1 MYLPPH
7 LPVLDPCPV
16 PDDNRESTEGY
27 ERHAAFRNGRRIC
40 RYMTAIRAALH
51 CKETATSSR
60 CLICAHRHD
69 VGQSGYSTI
78 DHGGSTETLGNDHPA
93 VFDNLEGHVE
103 PAGDMGRHPPP
114 PRTWLP
120 RSGIRPGRPA
130 SAPSP
135 AWSGVRCGCRLT
147 RRLRLFSFFLL
158 APMEAASDT
167 SFRHIFF
174 KIYCGWSDAIHSKK
188 RSTMVTQMK
197 QTPWT
202 MQMNEKA
209 KKRRVA
215 YRPRS
220 RASRRTHSVTTD
232 HGSPSAWTGVAVTSS
247 WSIGCTR
254 GVC

>member
-1 MYLPPH
+1 MMS
-7 LPVLDPCPV
+7 DN
-16 PDDNRESTEGY
+16 PDIQPLIME
-27 ERHAAFRNGRRIC
+27 ALLRRWAMIILQSLTTW
-40 RYMTAIRAALH
+40 RV
-51 CKETATSSR
+51 TSS
-60 CLICAHRHD
+60 LQAIW
-69 VGQSGYSTI
+69 VGI
-78 DHGGSTETLGNDHPA
+78 
-93 VFDNLEGHVE
+93 
-103 PAGDMGRHPPP
+103 PP